1 MIRWVYWKIRGVLNR
16 EFKIIRVGSSGHC
29 WATRDI
35 WDGGGFEVLDEFKI
49 WPCRDTLSDK
59 FANIP
64 IIPKGKAGTFKVN
77 RLIGRPVK
85 RV

>member
-1 MIRWVYWKIRGVLNR
+1 MIRWVYWNFRSWFNEKISVVKLG
-16 EFKIIRVGSSGHC
+16 GSGKR
-29 WATRDI
+29 WATLDI
-35 WDGGGFEVLDEFKI
+35 WDGGGFEILDEFKI

-77 RLIGRPVK
+77 RLI
-85 RV
+85 